1 MESNNYMKGG
11 SLLDIYMKEAGEI
24 KLLTSNEEKE
34 LFKVMQKWSLNKKC
48 SKLVERK
55 GKEARERLITSNLRL
70 VVKIAGQFRNIG
82 LDYGDLINE
91 GNIGLMNAI
100 DKYDLDK
107 GAKLSYYASFWIKQ
121 SIRRAISNKGRVIRL
136 PVGIIEAKLKVYNFI
151 SDFEAN
157 NARSPSREEISE
169 GTKLTV
175 AKIRKIEKLNL
186 QTESLNSLIK
196 DESAEMGDSLIN
208 EKSLNPLLVCS
219 NKNEVQILNDFL
231 KKLDKRRRYIVT
243 RRFGL
248 DGLKPD
254 TLEVIGG
261 KFNLTRERIR
271 QLEASALKSLK
282 EMYKK
287 INKNNFNE

>member
-1 MESNNYMKGG
+1 MN
-11 SLLDIYMKEAGEI
+11 
-24 KLLTSNEEKE
+24 
-34 LFKVMQKWSLNKKC
+34 NKK
-48 SKLVERK
+48 
-55 GKEARERLITSNLRL
+55 
-70 VVKIAGQFRNIG
+70 
-82 LDYGDLINE
+82 
-91 GNIGLMNAI
+91 
-100 DKYDLDK
+100 
-107 GAKLSYYASFWIKQ
+107 LS
-121 SIRRAISNKGRVIRL
+121 
-136 PVGIIEAKLKVYNFI
+136 II
-151 SDFEAN
+151 
-157 NARSPSREEISE
+157 
-169 GTKLTV
+169 
-175 AKIRKIEKLNL
+175 
-186 QTESLNSLIK
+186 NSLIK

>member
-136 PVGIIEAKLKVYNFI
+136 PV
-151 SDFEAN
+151 
-157 NARSPSREEISE
+157 
-169 GTKLTV
+169 
-175 AKIRKIEKLNL
+175 
-186 QTESLNSLIK
+186 
-196 DESAEMGDSLIN
+196 
-208 EKSLNPLLVCS
+208 
-219 NKNEVQILNDFL
+219 
-231 KKLDKRRRYIVT
+231 
-243 RRFGL
+243 
-248 DGLKPD
+248 
-254 TLEVIGG
+254 
-261 KFNLTRERIR
+261 
-271 QLEASALKSLK
+271 
-282 EMYKK
+282 
-287 INKNNFNE
+287 